1 MEIIKNVVEKE
12 NTSKRLDKYL
22 NIVFPDYS
30 RTKIQDM
37 IKKGNI
43 KINGKVEKAS
53 YKVCENDNVEILI
66 EDPVACDILPENI
79 PLDIVYEDDDVIII
93 NKPSGLIVHPSAGIY
108 TGTLVNALLYH
119 CKDLSGIN
127 GVQRPGIVH
136 RIDKE
141 TSGLLMVA
149 KNDNA
154 HQSLS
159 EQLQEHSVV
168 RRYWAL
174 VHGVIPH
181 DYGRIEAPIGRDT
194 NDRKK
199 MCCTDKNSK
208 EAITN
213 FKVLERF
220 DKMTLVECKLETGR
234 THQIRVHM
242 SYIGYPVFG
251 DPLYGKRKDDTSNGQ
266 YLHAKILGFK
276 HPVTGE
282 ELLFDSELPEYFERK
297 LNELKEES
305 SWD

>member
-1 MEIIKNVVEKE
+1 MEVIKVKVEKE
-12 NTSKRLDKYL
+12 NSGKRLDKYL
-22 NIVFPDYS
+22 NVIFPDFS
-30 RTKIQDM
+30 RTKIQEI
-37 IKKGNI
+37 IKKSNI
-43 KINGKVEKAS
+43 KVNQKEEKAS
-53 YKVCENDNVEILI
+53 YKVQTDDLI
-66 EDPVACDILPENI
+66 EITLEDVVPIDIIPENI
-79 PLDIVYEDDDVIII
+79 PLNIVYEDSDVIVV

-108 TGTLVNALLYH
+108 SGTLVNALLYH

-149 KNDNA
+149 KNDKA

-159 EQLQEHSVV
+159 KQLQEHTVI

-181 DYGRIEAPIGRDT
+181 DYGRIEAPIGRDK
-194 NDRKK
+194 NDLKN

-220 DKMTLVECKLETGR
+220 KKMTLVECRLETGR

-242 SYIGYPVFG
+242 SYIGYPVYG
-251 DPLYGKRKDDTSNGQ
+251 DPQYGKRKDDTTYGQ
-266 YLHAKILGFK
+266 YLHAKTLGFI
-276 HPVTGE
+276 HPSTGE
-282 ELLFDSELPEYFERK
+282 EIVFDSELPDYFNNK
-297 LNELKEES
+297 LNELREEI
-305 SWD
+305 

>member
-1 MEIIKNVVEKE
+1 MEIIKISVDNE
-12 NTSKRLDKYL
+12 NNGKRLDKYL
-22 NIVFPDYS
+22 NIKYPDFS
-30 RTKIQDM
+30 RTQLQDI
-37 IKKGNI
+37 IK
-43 KINGKVEKAS
+43 NGLVKVNDKVVKAS
-53 YKVCENDNVEILI
+53 YKIAENDIIEMTI
-66 EDPVACDILPENI
+66 EDAKECEILPENI
-79 PLDIVYEDDDVIII
+79 PLNIVYEDSDVIVI
-93 NKPSGLIVHPSAGIY
+93 NKPTGLIVHPSAGIY
-108 TGTLVNALLYH
+108 SGTLVNALLYH

-149 KNDNA
+149 KNDKS

-181 DYGRIEAPIGRDT
+181 DYGRIEAPIGRDP

-208 EAITN
+208 EAVTN

-220 DKMTLVECKLETGR
+220 NEMTLVECRLETGR

-251 DPLYGKRKDDTSNGQ
+251 DPQYGKRKDDTTHGQ
-266 YLHAKILGFK
+266 YLHAKILGFN
-276 HPVTGE
+276 HPSTHE
-282 ELLFDSELPEYFERK
+282 DMLFDSELPAFFEQK
-297 LNELKEES
+297 LKELREEM
-305 SWD
+305 

>member
-1 MEIIKNVVEKE
+1 MEIVKVTVGKE
-12 NTSKRLDKYL
+12 DSGKRLDKYL
-22 NIVFPDYS
+22 NVVFPDFS
-30 RTKIQDM
+30 RTKIQEI
-37 IKKGNI
+37 IKNKNVMV
-43 KINGKVEKAS
+43 NGKVEKAS
-53 YKVCENDNVEILI
+53 SKVYENYVVDITL
-66 EDPVACDILPENI
+66 EDAEPMDILPENI
-79 PLDIVYEDDDVIII
+79 PLNVVYEDSDVIVI

-108 TGTLVNALLYH
+108 QGTLVNALLYH

-149 KNDNA
+149 KNDKA

-159 EQLQEHSVV
+159 EQLQEHSVI

-181 DYGRIEAPIGRDT
+181 DYGRIEAPIGRDK

-213 FKVLERF
+213 FKVLERYE
-220 DKMTLVECKLETGR
+220 DMTLVECRLETGR

-242 SYIGYPVFG
+242 SYIGYPVYG
-251 DPLYGKRKDDTSNGQ
+251 DPQYGLRKDDTTHGQ
-266 YLHAKILGFK
+266 YLHAKILGFI
-276 HPVTGE
+276 HPTTKE
-282 ELLFDSELPEYFERK
+282 EMVFDSELPDYFDNK
-297 LNELKEES
+297 LKDLREE
-305 SWD
+305 D